1 MSEPRITEI
10 LENSYSRFGSISA
23 IDIAEDRVLLGKTF
37 SIAKRHTLALS
48 STNDIV
54 IDPTSCSC
62 DYLIFQP
69 VAFKAFGAGP
79 INIDMYFG
87 VNSDEDGTLWQ
98 SINRDNT
105 SANTSPVV
113 VRLNPTIN
121 DPGTKLP
128 VEFTVF
134 SNGTAAVA
142 TAGGETREGLIFN
155 ARQDGKYMFR
165 VINTEAN
172 PAFFHIS
179 ATWYE
184 VNV

>member
-1 MSEPRITEI
+1 MSEKRITEI
-10 LENSYSRFGSISA
+10 MEQSRSVFGVVTS
-23 IDIAEDRVLLGKTF
+23 IDIAEEKVFEGKTF

-54 IDPTSCSC
+54 IDPTACNC
-62 DYLIFQP
+62 DYLVFQP

-79 INIDMYFG
+79 VNIDMYIG
-87 VNSDEDGTLWQ
+87 TDADEDGTVCG

-105 SANTSPVV
+105 SATTSPVV

-121 DPGTKLP
+121 DVGTKLP
-128 VEFTVF
+128 VEFTIF

-142 TAGGETREGLIFN
+142 VAGGESREGLVFN
-155 ARQDGKYMFR
+155 ARQDAKYMFR

-172 PAFFHIS
+172 PAFFHVS
-179 ATWYE
+179 MTWYE
-184 VNV
+184 VTV

>member
-1 MSEPRITEI
+1 MSEKRITE
-10 LENSYSRFGSISA
+10 LLDSSYSQFGAFSA
-23 IDIAEDRVLLGKTF
+23 IDIAEQKVFDSAVF
-37 SIAKRHTLALS
+37 SVAKRHTLALS

-54 IDPTSCSC
+54 IDPTLCEC
-62 DYLIFQP
+62 DYLVFQP

-79 INIDMYFG
+79 VNIDMYFG
-87 VNSDEDGTLWQ
+87 TDADEDGTVWG

-105 SANTSPVV
+105 SSNTSPVL

-121 DPGTKLP
+121 DAGTLLP
-128 VEFTVF
+128 VNFTIF

-142 TAGGETREGLIFN
+142 VAGGETREGLIFN
-155 ARQDGKYMFR
+155 ARTDGKYMFR

-172 PAFFHIS
+172 PAFFHVS
-179 ATWYE
+179 MTWYE